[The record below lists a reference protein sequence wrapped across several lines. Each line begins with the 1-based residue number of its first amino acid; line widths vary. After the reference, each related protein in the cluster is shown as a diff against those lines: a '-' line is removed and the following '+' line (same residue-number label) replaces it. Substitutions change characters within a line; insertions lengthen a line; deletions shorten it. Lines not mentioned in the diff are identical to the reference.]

1 MLFAVILT
9 ACVFASCSK
18 DDDDNSGAASSL
30 TMNGEAI
37 KVKSIEGEYD
47 PSTSFRAFTF
57 WVNDASVIN
66 TGVYIQGTLS
76 TKLENLST
84 GSDITSKLGLLMEYN
99 SGDEYITDSDFRS
112 GNLVVQNIDTSK
124 TLKFHSYA
132 FKLLFSFFLKKLA
145 LKQNP
150 LQGWLL

>member
-1 MLFAVILT
+1 M
-9 ACVFASCSK
+9 CFASCSK

-76 TKLENLST
+76 TKLENLSA

-124 TLKFHSYA
+124 RY
-132 FKLLFSFFLKKLA
+132 
-145 LKQNP
+145 
-150 LQGWLL
+150 

>member
-66 TGVYIQGTLS
+66 TGVYIQVRFSARVLH
-76 TKLENLST
+76 KLR
-84 GSDITSKLGLLMEYN
+84 LLLPQ
-99 SGDEYITDSDFRS
+99 
-112 GNLVVQNIDTSK
+112 GNGYLCTPMVWT
-124 TLKFHSYA
+124 
-132 FKLLFSFFLKKLA
+132 
-145 LKQNP
+145 
-150 LQGWLL
+150 